1 MKKELV
7 LHTLNAAQ
15 RRWNLPTD
23 RIFHSDRGSQ
33 YTSQAVKDQIH
44 RMAGNQAIHDLEP
57 RETMPGVK
65 VFSPFSKK
73 KLSIGISTLQEK
85 LPVKPYLKI
94 SGFFTTAPCS
104 KAVGMQKARFSASFL
119 LAEKKGLS
127 LVTILLML
135 TGMRL

>member
-85 LPVKPYLKI
+85 LPIKPYLKI

-104 KAVGMQKARFSASFL
+104 KAAGVSFPNSFPVEMDSAKSS
-119 LAEKKGLS
+119 A
-127 LVTILLML
+127 
-135 TGMRL
+135 